1 MRVELLYFDGCPS
14 YHVLLPRLRE
24 LLVAASVSEEVA
36 LRRIESAEEAEAE
49 HFLGSPTLRV
59 DGQDVDPGAI
69 DRTDFGLKCR
79 LYRGPSGLTGMLPAE
94 WVRAALERAPHST
107 AGTESRDYNT

>member
-59 DGQDVDPGAI
+59 DGQDVDPARSIEPTLGSSAASI
-69 DRTDFGLKCR
+69 EARAVSLACCP
-79 LYRGPSGLTGMLPAE
+79 PSG
-94 WVRAALERAPHST
+94 
-107 AGTESRDYNT
+107 